1 MSQYHDGGYLAKNP
15 TWDVEDSP
23 WKAANVIK
31 MMERNQLAPSCIAE
45 VGCGAG
51 EILNQLSLSLPQ
63 TCSFVGY
70 EISPQAFALCLQRK
84 NERLQF
90 FLGDVLS
97 ADDVA
102 PFDVILALD
111 VFEHVEDYIGFIKQL
126 RDKSEY
132 KIFHIPL
139 DMSVMSVMRM
149 SPILNA
155 RAKVGHLH
163 YFCKETALATL
174 ADSGYQVL
182 DHFYTSGPMN
192 RPPRIMTDKLRL
204 TECIKKRIFAS
215 YPNEWVRMLGGSMMV
230 LAK

>member
-31 MMERNQLAPSCIAE
+31 MMERNHLAPSCIAE

-51 EILNQLSLSLPQ
+51 EILNQLSFSLPR

-70 EISPQAFALCLQRK
+70 EISPQAFELCLQRK

-90 FLGDVLS
+90 FLGDVL
-97 ADDVA
+97 ADDDVA
-102 PFDVILALD
+102 PFDVMLALD
-111 VFEHVEDYIGFIKQL
+111 VFEHVEDYIGFIKRL
-126 RDKSEY
+126 RDRSEY

-149 SPILNA
+149 KPILNA

-174 ADSGYQVL
+174 EDNGYQVL
-182 DHFYTSGPMN
+182 DYFYTSGPVN
-192 RPPRIMTDKLRL
+192 RPPRAIQNKSRHMDL
-204 TECIKKRIFAS
+204 IKAKVFAHD
-215 YPNEWVRMLGGSMMV
+215 PDRWVRMLGGSIMV
-230 LAK
+230 LAS